1 MKKFKGCYAILTLF
15 LPIATVL
22 GLFTMGWFISHYNYP
37 YAWWYVAINSII
49 GWVSFAGLCY
59 ILIPVGVNLVLG
71 PSIIAYLACKQSRA
85 FILILNLIAVGWFW
99 RIKDT
104 SFDALGWSAWL
115 PWVLILLLYGWTSWG
130 RTTEGATPKLTLAL
144 LLIAHAG
151 AIGFVHYGLYKSP
164 EQRVAEEMLKHRTI
178 KWEHDGKIEY
188 FCTYDPE
195 TPAGYGY
202 TDSGLY
208 YAESASTGLFD
219 HDGFYRT
226 EPVSTGA
233 FDQNGNFK
241 GHERYTIW
249 FYSNRLAIVDIG
261 SSGRPINISY
271 EQLFKSKD
279 IELID
284 SHTKPDLRSAA
295 LGPFAFPGYS
305 LPGQYGWQYDADFAP
320 DRAFRY
326 AWDDYF
332 NGVHYSGYVD
342 SENKLYVNTYGDH
355 GENLDSF
362 LFAGWLDGNGA
373 NGTFTHSHDWS
384 QDSSWPHHIRSF
396 SQTYLFGKAVEMPK
410 GWQDVG
416 MIPRDLGMIPED
428 PAKH

>member
-1 MKKFKGCYAILTLF
+1 MKKFKLSLVACYTLLTFFLPFALVVLCWVMIANRASEWNVVWRVVEHTLF
-15 LPIATVL
+15 SLILPV
-22 GLFTMGWFISHYNYP
+22 P
-37 YAWWYVAINSII
+37 YLLV
-49 GWVSFAGLCY
+49 
-59 ILIPVGVNLVLG
+59 PVGVNLVLG
-71 PSIIAYLACKQSRA
+71 PSIIAYLSHKQSRA
-85 FILILNLIAVGWFW
+85 IILILNLILVGWLW
-99 RIKDT
+99 RIKDIPG
-104 SFDALGWSAWL
+104 DVLGWSAWL
-115 PWVLILLLYGWTSWG
+115 PFGLMVLLCAWACWERASASAADSTSTVVILM
-130 RTTEGATPKLTLAL
+130 
-144 LLIAHAG
+144 IVHVC
-151 AIGFVHYGLYKSP
+151 AIGWVYYGLYKSP

-178 KWEHDGKIEY
+178 KWEHNGKIEY

-208 YAESASTGLFD
+208 YTESASTGLFD
-219 HDGFYRT
+219 QDGAYRT
-226 EPVSTGA
+226 GPVSTGA
-233 FDQNGNFK
+233 FDRNGNFK
-241 GHERYTIW
+241 GHKRYSIW
-249 FYSNRLAIVDIG
+249 FYNDRLIINSED
-261 SSGRPINISY
+261 SGERIRISY

-284 SHTKPDLRSAA
+284 SHTKPNLRSAA
-295 LGPFAFPGYS
+295 LGTFAFPGYS
-305 LPGQYGWQYDADFAP
+305 LPGQYGWQYNADFAP
-320 DRAFRY
+320 DSAFRY

-410 GWQDVG
+410 GWQDLG
-416 MIPRDLGMIPED
+416 MIPRDLGMIPEG